1 MSSTKLAASVG
12 AFVSR
17 RRALAKRLGAAGVD
31 AILLTRPQD
40 VGYLC
45 AFTGETG
52 ALVVGA
58 GWAALLT
65 DSIHAEQAEA
75 ECESLSIHVGPAKGA
90 VKEAIRGRKIRRLG
104 VISDKTHL
112 TGWLQLQ
119 DQLGDNRVVAVSDL
133 VGECRLTKDE
143 LGIRT
148 IKRAVRAAEAAFKA
162 LQGKGRKGFVGRSE
176 REVAAELDYSMR
188 LAGADGPAFETIV
201 AAGASSSRPHY
212 RPSGRKVRANEIVL
226 IDWGASVAGYC
237 SDLTRVLLT
246 GRISPQLAEAYETVR
261 RAQQAALRAVKPR
274 VKASSPD
281 RAARAVIDSSDFKG
295 RFIHSVGHGL
305 GRDVH
310 EGPPVSAGNTERL
323 RPGMVVTIEP
333 GIYLPGVGGIRLEDD
348 VLVTSQG
355 RRKLSSLPTE
365 IGRMTLA

>member
-1 MSSTKLAASVG
+1 MSSTKDKVSAN
-12 AFVSR
+12 AFISR
-17 RRALAKRLGAAGVD
+17 RKALAKRLASAGVD

-52 ALVVGA
+52 ALLVGG

-75 ECESLSIHVGPAKGA
+75 ECKSVDIHVGRAIRT
-90 VKEAIRGRKIRRLG
+90 VKEALRGRHVRRLG
-104 VISDKTHL
+104 VIGDKTHL
-112 TGWLQLQ
+112 TGWLELQ
-119 DQLGDNRVVAVSDL
+119 DQLGERRVVAVSDL
-133 VGECRLTKDE
+133 VGECRLIKDD
-143 LGIRT
+143 LGVRT
-148 IKRAVRAAEAAFKA
+148 IKRAVRAAETAFKA
-162 LQGKGRKGFVGRSE
+162 MLAQGRKGFVGRTE
-176 REVAAELDYSMR
+176 REVAAELDYRMR
-188 LAGADGPAFETIV
+188 LAGADGPAFDTIV
-201 AAGASSSRPHY
+201 AAGAGASRPHY
-212 RPSGRKVRANEIVL
+212 RPADRKIRANEIVL
-226 IDWGASVAGYC
+226 IDWGASVGGYC
-237 SDLTRVLLT
+237 SDLTRVVLT
-246 GRISPQLAEAYETVR
+246 GRISPQLTDAYETTR
-261 RAQQAALRAVKPR
+261 RAQQAALQAVKPR
-274 VKASSPD
+274 VMAGAPD
-281 RAARAVIDSSDFKG
+281 RAARAVIDDSPFKG

-310 EGPPVSAGNTERL
+310 EGPPVSAGNLERL

-365 IGRMTLA
+365 IGRMTLV